1 MSGLENIDT
10 DQKDTKEGP
19 MNRRAESLADR
30 IVEGADGLAAFAE
43 GPLNSLSRTTRA
55 AQLAP
60 PGRHPKGPGALIKL
74 TALWNNV

>member
-43 GPLNSLSRTTRA
+43 GPLNSLSRTTRCGTVGTTWQA
-55 AQLAP
+55 FE
-60 PGRHPKGPGALIKL
+60 GPWGADK
-74 TALWNNV
+74 TYCAVE